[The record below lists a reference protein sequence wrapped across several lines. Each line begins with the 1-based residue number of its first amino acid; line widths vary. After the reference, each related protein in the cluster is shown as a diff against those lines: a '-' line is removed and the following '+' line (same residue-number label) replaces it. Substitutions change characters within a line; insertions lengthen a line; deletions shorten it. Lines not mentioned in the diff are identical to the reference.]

1 MPKLTYLGNIFY
13 VTEQYEDIVDAV
25 ISKGSS
31 LSHGQR
37 LYFESAD
44 FDVQGNAIM
53 KRHEITSPDN
63 VPERLRIDNILL
75 RHKTMTKQQ
84 AMNYKDYM
92 LCSDFTYPEAI
103 AEMDKRL
110 RLEGVDNTLS
120 YLEKMAYEMEA
131 CDVGPDDAL
140 HPRNQD
146 DGIMPT
152 YGFHKI
158 DTMYVQPIE
167 TPWMLKQPELVRRLI
182 TTPERCTNLEQ
193 LRKLGKGCYEAE
205 KEQSPKPYQEA
216 YLSMN
221 NNQRAIFWDKYNL
234 RKRQLMEGYKLS
246 DTGKALVKRVQ
257 YAKKQELPRLKA
269 NLVRL
274 QKGQIRMKDPPSA
287 QEWDV
292 VWWWY
297 GQRNTYS

>member
-1 MPKLTYLGNIFY
+1 MAGLTYLGNIFY
-13 VTEQYEDIVDAV
+13 VTEEYEDIVDAV

-53 KRHEITSPDN
+53 KRHEITSPDS

-75 RHKTMTKQQ
+75 RHRNMNKAQ
-84 AMNYKDYM
+84 AAQYKDYM
-92 LCSDFTYPEAI
+92 LRSDFTYPAAI
-103 AEMDKRL
+103 AEMDKRV
-110 RLEGVDNTLS
+110 RTEGVDNTLS

-131 CDVGPDDAL
+131 CDVGIEDAL
-140 HPRNQD
+140 HTRNQD
-146 DGIMPT
+146 EEIMPT

-158 DTMYVQPIE
+158 DSMYIEPIE

-182 TTPERCTNLEQ
+182 TTPERCKNLNQ
-193 LRKLGKGCYEAE
+193 LKNLGKGCYEAQKTE
-205 KEQSPKPYQEA
+205 NPAPYQQA
-216 YLSMN
+216 YKTMS

-234 RKRQLMEGYKLS
+234 RKRQLMENYKLS
-246 DTGKALVKRVQ
+246 DSGKALAKRVQ
-257 YAKKQELPRLKA
+257 YAKKHELPRLKA
-269 NLVRL
+269 NLVKL
-274 QKGQIRMKDPPSA
+274 QKGQIKMRDPPSV

-292 VWWWY
+292 VWWY
-297 GQRNTYS
+297 FSSKI